1 MRSRSFFSA
10 TSLIACLFLSAIAYG
25 PFATA
30 VARNETTSQ
39 EKQAEPKVSKEEVDS
54 AMKINDA
61 VGAAAKLQVAGQF
74 LKKYPKSSLR
84 SRIANNLV
92 VELEHIADP
101 AQRLPLIDTYL
112 SLFKEPSDAEMVSAA
127 QIDAYILLERPDDA
141 FRQAS
146 VWLEKHPDD
155 IDLLRR
161 LSVVSSNEA
170 IRGNNKFVE
179 QGNKYG
185 VRAIDLIEADKKP
198 ADFDSA
204 KWNEYKARSLPLLYR
219 EAGVLAL
226 RSGNTTGARTNL
238 EKAAAVKSI
247 DPVVYAILGQM
258 KDEEYSAMAAKY
270 QAMPAGAEKQA
281 MLQTIQD
288 QMDKII
294 AYYAQAMG
302 LTGDKPEFGPLK
314 AQLKPGLEEYY
325 KFRHNGSL
333 EGLQQLVDKY
343 KATPATR

>member
-10 TSLIACLFLSAIAYG
+10 TTLIACLFLQAMAYG
-25 PFATA
+25 PLAPA
-30 VARNETTSQ
+30 VAWNETTSQ

-92 VELEHIADP
+92 VELEKVADP
-101 AQRLPLIDTYL
+101 SQRLALIDTYL
-112 SLFKEPSDAEMVSAA
+112 SLFKEPSDVEMVNAA

-185 VRAIDLIEADKKP
+185 VRAIELIEADKKP
-198 ADFDSA
+198 ADFDPA
-204 KWNEYKARSLPLLYR
+204 KWSDYKSRSLPLLYR

-226 RSGNTTGARTNL
+226 RSGNTAGAKTNL

-270 QAMPAGAEKQA
+270 QAMPAGAERQA

-294 AYYAQAMG
+294 AYYAQAMA
-302 LTGDKPEFGPLK
+302 LTGDKPEFAPLK

-343 KATPATR
+343 KATPATP

>member
-10 TSLIACLFLSAIAYG
+10 AALIACLSLPAMAYDRL
-25 PFATA
+25 ALA

-39 EKQAEPKVSKEEVDS
+39 EKQAEPKVSGEEADS
-54 AMKINDA
+54 ALKINKA
-61 VGAAAKLQVAGQF
+61 VGAAAKLQAAGQF

-84 SRIANNLV
+84 SRIANALAMEMAN
-92 VELEHIADP
+92 IADP
-101 AQRLPLIDTYL
+101 SQRLAVIDTYL
-112 SLFKEPSDAEMVSAA
+112 SLFKEPSEAEMVSPA
-127 QIDAYILLERPDDA
+127 QLDAYILLERADDA

-155 IDLLRR
+155 IDVMRR
-161 LSVVSSNEA
+161 LSVLSSNEA

-185 VRAIDLIEADKKP
+185 GRAIELMEADKKP
-198 ADFDSA
+198 LDLDAA
-204 KWNEYKARSLPLLYR
+204 KWNEYKSRWLPILYR

-226 RSGNTTGARTNL
+226 RSGDNAGARTKL
-238 EKAAAVKSI
+238 EKAAALKSI

-258 KDEEYSAMAAKY
+258 KDEEYAAMAAKY
-270 QAMPAGAEKQA
+270 QAIPAGAEKQA
-281 MLQTIQD
+281 MLQTVQD

-294 AYYAQAMG
+294 AYYAQAMA
-302 LTGDKPEFGPLK
+302 LTGDKPEFVQMK
-314 AQLKPGLEEYY
+314 SQLKPGLEEYY

-333 EGLQQLVDKY
+333 EGLQPLIDKY
-343 KATPATR
+343 KATAATP